1 MAKGASASG
10 ARPFFLVWIE
20 LKSAFLDA
28 EGLVTAAALLADDGQ
43 RRLQRIEIRDLALSV
58 RYGLAEACDV
68 LAETSLVFPD
78 LRRGAVIALP
88 LGPLEAVGKQRRKI
102 LGSILE
108 LGERGINR
116 SLVIWLFSLDHRS
129 QRAGVLSVALHVS
142 LRMLERILLR
152 YHRADTEQQ
161 RSNNH
166 DSSHHQFDPSGFLKR
181 TVNSLHVAKTDAVM
195 FPTPRPGFH
204 SPNACISQTMPALM
218 LANRDPDP
226 LSGRRHVDM
235 IDLVFSPQPFDDRVD
250 DRRTGADRAGLAR
263 ALDAERIGLAGDV
276 VRLEHKGRAVRG
288 AWQRI
293 VHERSRDELSVLRI
307 IDRLL
312 HQGLT
317 DPLHRAAMY
326 LAGKQ

>member
-68 LAETSLVFPD
+68 LAETSLGFPE
-78 LRRGAVIALP
+78 LPIGAVIALP

-116 SLVIWLFSLDHRS
+116 GLVIWLFALDYRS

-161 RSNNH
+161 LSNNH
-166 DSSHHQFDPSGFLKR
+166 DSSHHQFDPSGFSKR
-181 TVNSLHVAKTDAVM
+181 TVNSLPRSQNRCSHPSNTTSGISFPQHLHITDYA
-195 FPTPRPGFH
+195 
-204 SPNACISQTMPALM
+204 
-218 LANRDPDP
+218 
-226 LSGRRHVDM
+226 
-235 IDLVFSPQPFDDRVD
+235 
-250 DRRTGADRAGLAR
+250 GADAR
-263 ALDAERIGLAGDV
+263 ES
-276 VRLEHKGRAVRG
+276 
-288 AWQRI
+288 
-293 VHERSRDELSVLRI
+293 RSRPARRSQACRY
-307 IDRLL
+307 DRS
-312 HQGLT
+312 
-317 DPLHRAAMY
+317 RSEE
-326 LAGKQ
+326 